1 MKPNSG
7 GEMFRRLSRTV
18 AAIASVAVLGLFAI
32 PEVARA
38 ATIDITVTDADGVAV
53 PNAFVAMVKSDGD
66 AIDGSITDATGKIAG
81 VTTDGATSFLVTAP
95 GFKPKTVTTLA
106 AGTIQ
111 LERNTNTK
119 LSTANAY
126 GAQVTSLAPD
136 GGSGIAYATTPEAKP
151 SLWRTTD
158 YGGTWSAA
166 PTTADSADGIPQEQV
181 SQVFTSGVEGE
192 VAAVVGQKL
201 MYSRDYGTTWKEVAS
216 YTIPGA
222 PDIRKH
228 TWVHAGESSYL
239 FVQSGASLYA
249 AVMPQAATGTAALSN
264 VSTAFSLANDDK
276 VAFVAAKTG
285 NGIFMVK
292 ANASATKVY
301 SLTASATSAAGVAPT
316 ELGTQPSST
325 LKYATAGSG
334 DMLMINTLG
343 TNEVKAIVLYDIE
356 SNAGNI
362 RAAFNNGSS
371 WASTAD
377 VQGISNNAQFQASNW
392 GDRAGG
398 ISQGDAAGVIDC
410 GENGTNPVGSIAPA
424 SPSGVLS
431 DFEIV
436 GTIRSCMF
444 AVNAAGDGEFGAS
457 GVNVSAGKSGVL
469 RMNGA
474 NNNTGFIWDS
484 GVNFS
489 DNIVTMSGD
498 GQFGIRKS
506 ATISTDTR
514 FRPDFGSAGDTTASV
529 YINSQATAG
538 KEVASGG
545 IAMTGISAA
554 SVTDMAYAPG
564 STDGSRYVV
573 SMTPTGGS
581 RTLLTTDGGTSF
593 STLAAGGSKAVDW
606 WNAADGQQMIAA
618 GFTNDARTR
627 FLHVKAFSETD
638 GVGATQMKEELAA
651 TAAER
656 DAKTGGKPFTF
667 AGAANPS
674 GTCLGLHSFVK
685 VGSITCTSNEN
696 PAQQNGGELLAIEGV
711 TGYNA
716 MIVAVNELN
725 GNSGPNSQFTA
736 GTVGVVQ
743 LTPKSATGDADVA
756 NVKYFGARISSTS
769 GTSADAT
776 SSFGLS
782 GGEKTTYSKP
792 IRSVAYCPKG
802 SNAKVADTA
811 FIAVDEQG
819 VYKLSTVSSG
829 AVHGQ
834 TATTSGTFKDLKI
847 DCDTGLMVGAQDN
860 GVYFSFDGDKFVKM
874 NLPSS
879 ANIQNATAVAV
890 QADKTTGEIAV
901 VVGTNN
907 GDVVAL
913 DTDAKTLG
921 STSEAI
927 AAGTPANPSSPP
939 TLPADDVV
947 IVNSSTAGK
956 ATGTVSDVEL
966 PNTATDKV
974 TASAVRK
981 FAAASKMA
989 VGTGSG
995 AFKGTIAGGSA
1006 TGGAPAAGAPAAG
1019 TPAAGTPTTGT
1030 PTAVA
1035 PKVATV
1041 GVKKTAT
1048 VLSSLKTLGITVVKR
1063 SKIAATSSTK
1073 KVCTVLSGTKVK
1085 GLKAGICKLTVKITP
1100 PKTKKVPKPKTTT
1113 KRIKITIK

>member
-1 MKPNSG
+1 
-7 GEMFRRLSRTV
+7 MFRRFTRSIAAV
-18 AAIASVAVLGLFAI
+18 ASIAVIGLFAV
-32 PEVARA
+32 PEVAHA
-38 ATIDITVTDADGVAV
+38 ATIDVTVTDSDGAAV

-66 AIDGSITDATGKIAG
+66 AIDGSITDATGKVTG
-81 VTTDGATSFLVTAP
+81 VTTDGASSFLITAP
-95 GFKPKTVTTLA
+95 GFKPKTVTSLA
-106 AGTIQ
+106 TGTVQ
-111 LERNTNTK
+111 LERNTNSK

-126 GAQVTSLAPD
+126 GAQVTSLAAD
-136 GGSGIAYATTPEAKP
+136 GGSGVAYATTPEAKP

-166 PTTADSADGIPQEQV
+166 PTTADSTDGIPQEQV

-192 VAAVVGQKL
+192 VAALVGQKL
-201 MYSRDYGTTWKEVAS
+201 MYSRDYGTTWKEVS
-216 YTIPGA
+216 NYSIPGA
-222 PDIRKH
+222 PDTRKH
-228 TWVHAGESSYL
+228 AWVHAGESSYL

-249 AVMPQAATGTAALSN
+249 AVMPQAATGTASLSN
-264 VSTAFSLANDDK
+264 ISTNFTLASDDK
-276 VAFVAAKTG
+276 LAFAAAKTG
-285 NGIFMVK
+285 NGTFMVK
-292 ANASATKVY
+292 ANASGTKVY
-301 SLTASATSAAGVAPT
+301 SLASSASSASGITPT
-316 ELGTQPSST
+316 ELGTQPAST
-325 LKYATAGSG
+325 LKYATAGTG
-334 DMLMINTLG
+334 DMLLVSTLG
-343 TNEVKAIVLYDIE
+343 SNDVKAIVLYDIE

-362 RAAFNNGSS
+362 RAAHNNGSA
-371 WASTAD
+371 WALAAD
-377 VQGISNNAQFQASNW
+377 VQGISGNSSFQASNW
-392 GDRAGG
+392 GDRTGG
-398 ISQGDAAGVIDC
+398 ISQGNSATVVDC
-410 GENGTNPVGSIAPA
+410 GENGTNPVGSIAPVA
-424 SPSGVLS
+424 PSGVLS

-444 AVNAAGDGEFGAS
+444 AVNTSGTGEFGAS
-457 GVNVSAGKSGVL
+457 GVSVSVGKSGVL

-489 DNIVTMSGD
+489 DNVVTMTGD

-506 ATISTDTR
+506 ANIASSTS
-514 FRPDFGSAGDTTASV
+514 FRPDFGAAGDTNATV
-529 YINSQATAG
+529 YINSQAGSG
-538 KEVASGG
+538 KELSSGG
-545 IAMTGISAA
+545 IAMTGISAP
-554 SVTDMAYAPG
+554 SITDMAYAPG
-564 STDGSRYVV
+564 STDGSRYIV

-593 STLAAGGSKAVDW
+593 STLAAGGSKALDW

-627 FLHVKAFSETD
+627 FLHVKVFSETD

-651 TAAER
+651 SASER
-656 DAKTGGKPFTF
+656 DAKTGGKPFAF

-674 GTCLGLHSFVK
+674 GSCLGLHSFVK
-685 VGSITCTSNEN
+685 VGSITCASGEN
-696 PAQQNGGELLAIEGV
+696 PSQQNGGELVAIEGV
-711 TGYNA
+711 AGYNA

-725 GNSGPNSQFTA
+725 GNSGPNSQYNS

-756 NVKYFGARISSTS
+756 SVKYFGARISNSS
-769 GTSADAT
+769 GTTTDAT
-776 SSFGLS
+776 TSFGLS
-782 GGEKTTYSKP
+782 GGEKATYSKP
-792 IRSVAYCPKG
+792 VRAVVYCPKG

-834 TATTSGTFKDLKI
+834 TTTTSGTFKDLKV
-847 DCDTGLMVGAQDN
+847 DCDTGLMVGVQDN

-879 ANIQNATAVAV
+879 ANVQNATAVAV
-890 QADKTTGEIAV
+890 QADKTSGEVAV
-901 VVGTNN
+901 VLGTNN

-921 STSEAI
+921 STTEAV
-927 AAGTPANPSSPP
+927 AAGTPANPAAPP
-939 TLPADDVV
+939 TLPAEDVV
-947 IVNSSTAGK
+947 VVNSSTAGK

-974 TASAVRK
+974 TAASVRK

-995 AFKGTIAGGSA
+995 AFKATIAGGSA
-1006 TGGAPAAGAPAAG
+1006 TGAAPGAGAPAAGAPAG
-1019 TPAAGTPTTGT
+1019 QPAPTVGA
-1030 PTAVA
+1030 PMVNA

-1048 VLSSLKTLGITVVKR
+1048 VLAQLKTLGIAVVAK
-1063 SKIAATSSTK
+1063 SKLVATSSTK
-1073 KVCTVLSGTKVK
+1073 SVCSVVAGNKVK
-1085 GLKAGICKLTVKITP
+1085 GLKAGICRLTVKITP

-1113 KRIKITIK
+1113 KRITITIK